1 MFAMPKR
8 RSIAEL
14 IAALLELPVQPV
26 AGGRRRNRS
35 RANSVA
41 SAASAEEIM
50 MTVSTDTAS
59 TVGSLGG
66 GGGGGTGSEVT
77 TIAQHEHMLF
87 RAIFDRVRSA
97 GRRRS

>member
-14 IAALLELPVQPV
+14 IASLLELPVQP
-26 AGGRRRNRS
+26 ATTGRRRNRS

-41 SAASAEEIM
+41 SAASVEEIM
-50 MTVSTDTAS
+50 MTMSTDTAS
-59 TVGSLGG
+59 TVGSVG

-97 GRRRS
+97 SRSR

>member
-14 IAALLELPVQPV
+14 IAALLDLPVQPV

-41 SAASAEEIM
+41 SAASVEEIM
-50 MTVSTDTAS
+50 MTVSNDTAS
-59 TVGSLGG
+59 TVGSIAGG
-66 GGGGGTGSEVT
+66 GGGGGTGSEVSS
-77 TIAQHEHMLF
+77 IAQHEHMLF

-97 GRRRS
+97 GRRR